1 MLDEC
6 PYPERDNEGDH
17 PRPQSVAFADGYLA
31 GIEASLWDCGDCG
44 NRYQRDIEH
53 CPNILLD
60 DAIARRHAA
69 KWLKGVTP

>member
-1 MLDEC
+1 
-6 PYPERDNEGDH
+6 
-17 PRPQSVAFADGYLA
+17 VAFADGYLA